1 MPLQHHHGMFVC
13 FSQKQVLH
21 AGFGIA
27 VMVLTVLQVIAGMCR
42 PGPDTGKKRVAFNW
56 VHRLAGSL
64 SYILAAATMFIGSR
78 MEYMTERMKTTGTGL
93 LAGLV
98 VVQMVTA
105 FILEI
110 SSACYGNNLVIDVC

>member
-1 MPLQHHHGMFVC
+1 M
-13 FSQKQVLH
+13 LH

-27 VMVLTVLQVIAGMCR
+27 VMCLTVLQVIAGMVR
-42 PGPDTGKKRVAFNW
+42 PGPDSDKRLLFNRI
-56 VHRLAGSL
+56 HRFLGIVT
-64 SYILAAATMFIGSR
+64 YILAAITMFIGSR

-110 SSACYGNNLVIDVC
+110 SSACYGNFLVIDVLLT